1 MARSTIGLFVLLL
14 GLASWAADKG
24 CPAGE
29 AKPVWPFFA
38 LCMDTHDARQRSLAE
53 QASML
58 NELGY
63 DGAGH
68 LWLDN
73 LPERIRTLDESGLTL
88 YQVYMRVDLDKT
100 PHYDQRLAAVLPLL
114 KGRPTMLAVLFYGG
128 KPSDEALDPAAVD
141 ILREIADAAA
151 RHDVRVVLY
160 PHANAWLERVEDSL
174 RLIEKCDRANLG
186 VMFNLCHW
194 LAVDREENLEP
205 LLERAKPRLWAVS
218 LHGADRA
225 AEVQAKTG
233 QWIQPLDQGNF
244 DIAGLLKI
252 LRRLDYRGPIGLQ
265 CYGIPGDAR
274 EHLQRSMA
282 AWRKLN
288 KEGDGP

>member
-1 MARSTIGLFVLLL
+1 MARSTIGLLVLLL
-14 GLASWAADKG
+14 GLASWATDRG
-24 CPAGE
+24 CLAGE
-29 AKPVWPFFA
+29 AKADWPFFA

-53 QASML
+53 QAVML

-63 DGAGH
+63 DGVGH

-73 LPERIRTLDESGLTL
+73 LPERIRTLDESGLAL

-100 PHYDQRLAAVLPLL
+100 PRYDQRLAAVLPLL

-128 KPSDEALDPAAVD
+128 KPSDQALDPAAVE

-151 RHDVRVVLY
+151 QHDVRVVLY

-174 RLIEKCDRANLG
+174 RLIEKCDRPNLG

-233 QWIQPLDQGNF
+233 QWIQPLDQGTF
-244 DIAGLLKI
+244 DIAGLIKI
-252 LRRLDYRGPIGLQ
+252 LRRLNYRGPIGLQ

-288 KEGDGP
+288 AEGDGP